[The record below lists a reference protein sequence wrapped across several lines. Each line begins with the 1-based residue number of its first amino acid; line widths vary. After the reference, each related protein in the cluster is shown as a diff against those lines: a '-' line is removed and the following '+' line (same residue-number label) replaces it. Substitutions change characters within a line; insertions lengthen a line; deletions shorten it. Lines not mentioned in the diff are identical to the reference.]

1 MKKSIKLLKVVFILL
16 MVQIAW
22 VAFNLEK
29 LVETM
34 NFVNSSIIYLL
45 AVINVII
52 ILIVIG
58 LIKNENT
65 KNESMNSKR

>member
-1 MKKSIKLLKVVFILL
+1 MKNIIKLLKVVFILL

-29 LVETM
+29 LFETM
-34 NFVNSSIIYLL
+34 NFINSSIIYLL

-52 ILIVIG
+52 VLIVIG

-65 KNESMNSKR
+65 KMNQ

>member
-16 MVQIAW
+16 MMQIAW

-58 LIKNENT
+58 
-65 KNESMNSKR
+65 

>member
-1 MKKSIKLLKVVFILL
+1 MKNSIKLLKVVFILL

-22 VAFNLEK
+22 FAFNLEK

-34 NFVNSSIIYLL
+34 NFINSSIIYLL

-65 KNESMNSKR
+65 KMNQ

>member
-16 MVQIAW
+16 MMQIAW

-65 KNESMNSKR
+65 KMNQ

>member
-1 MKKSIKLLKVVFILL
+1 MKNIIKLLKVVFILL

-22 VAFNLEK
+22 FAFNLEK

-34 NFVNSSIIYLL
+34 NFINSSIIYLL
-45 AVINVII
+45 AVINVTI

-65 KNESMNSKR
+65 KMNQ

>member
-1 MKKSIKLLKVVFILL
+1 MKNSIKLLKVVFILL
-16 MVQIAW
+16 MMQIAW

-34 NFVNSSIIYLL
+34 NFVNSLIIYLL

-58 LIKNENT
+58 LIKNKNT
-65 KNESMNSKR
+65 KMNQ

>member
-1 MKKSIKLLKVVFILL
+1 MKNSIKLLKVVFILL

-34 NFVNSSIIYLL
+34 NFINSSIIYLL
-45 AVINVII
+45 AVINAII

-58 LIKNENT
+58 LIKNEIT
-65 KNESMNSKR
+65 KINQ

>member
-65 KNESMNSKR
+65 KMNQ

>member
-1 MKKSIKLLKVVFILL
+1 MKNIIKLLKVVFILL

-29 LVETM
+29 LFETM
-34 NFVNSSIIYLL
+34 NFINSSIIYLL

-65 KNESMNSKR
+65 KMNQ

>member
-1 MKKSIKLLKVVFILL
+1 MKNSIKLLKVVFILL

-58 LIKNENT
+58 LIKNENA
-65 KNESMNSKR
+65 KMNQ

>member
-1 MKKSIKLLKVVFILL
+1 MKNSIKLLKVVFILL

-22 VAFNLEK
+22 FAFNLEK

-34 NFVNSSIIYLL
+34 NFINSSIIYLL

-52 ILIVIG
+52 ILIVIR

-65 KNESMNSKR
+65 KMNQ

>member
-1 MKKSIKLLKVVFILL
+1 MKNSIKLLKVVFILL

-22 VAFNLEK
+22 FAFNLEK

-34 NFVNSSIIYLL
+34 NFVNSLIIYLL

-65 KNESMNSKR
+65 KMNQ

>member
-1 MKKSIKLLKVVFILL
+1 MKNTIKLLKVVFILL

-22 VAFNLEK
+22 FAFNLEK

-34 NFVNSSIIYLL
+34 NFINSSIIYLL

-65 KNESMNSKR
+65 KMNQ

>member
-1 MKKSIKLLKVVFILL
+1 MKNSIKLLKVVFILL

-34 NFVNSSIIYLL
+34 NFINSSIIYLL
-45 AVINVII
+45 AVINAII

-65 KNESMNSKR
+65 KMNQ

>member
-1 MKKSIKLLKVVFILL
+1 MKNSIKLLKVVFILL
-16 MVQIAW
+16 MMQIAW

-34 NFVNSSIIYLL
+34 NFVNSLIIYLL

-65 KNESMNSKR
+65 KMNQ

>member
-1 MKKSIKLLKVVFILL
+1 MKNSIKLLKVVFILL

-22 VAFNLEK
+22 FAFNLEK

-34 NFVNSSIIYLL
+34 NFINSSIIYLL
-45 AVINVII
+45 AIINVII

-65 KNESMNSKR
+65 KMNQ

>member
-1 MKKSIKLLKVVFILL
+1 MKNSIKLLKVVFILL

-29 LVETM
+29 LFETM
-34 NFVNSSIIYLL
+34 NFINSSIIYLL

-52 ILIVIG
+52 VLIVIG

-65 KNESMNSKR
+65 KMNQ

>member
-1 MKKSIKLLKVVFILL
+1 MKNSIKLLKVVFILL
-16 MVQIAW
+16 MMQIAW

-34 NFVNSSIIYLL
+34 NFINSSIIYLL

-65 KNESMNSKR
+65 KMNQ

>member
-1 MKKSIKLLKVVFILL
+1 MKNSIKLLKVVFILL

-34 NFVNSSIIYLL
+34 NFINSSIIYLL

-65 KNESMNSKR
+65 KMNQ

>member
-1 MKKSIKLLKVVFILL
+1 MKNSIKLLKLVFILL

-22 VAFNLEK
+22 FAFKLEK

-34 NFVNSSIIYLL
+34 NFINSSIIYLL

-65 KNESMNSKR
+65 KMNQ

>member
-1 MKKSIKLLKVVFILL
+1 MKNSIKLLKVVFILL

-22 VAFNLEK
+22 FAFNLEK

-34 NFVNSSIIYLL
+34 NFINSSIIYLL
-45 AVINVII
+45 GVINAII

-65 KNESMNSKR
+65 KMNQ

>member
-1 MKKSIKLLKVVFILL
+1 MKNSIKLLKVVFILL

-34 NFVNSSIIYLL
+34 NFINSSIIYLL

-58 LIKNENT
+58 LINNENT
-65 KNESMNSKR
+65 KMN